1 MTTTFL
7 ETVDTLQA
15 EAASVRNT
23 FSYEPDEQ
31 TDGFTRAVRARRMT
45 PEHTLRLAEAAKV
58 LRAVQEGRISSYVL
72 REAMTTSDFPL
83 MFGQIVDR
91 MLLGNYQMTQPTYPA
106 YARVGKV
113 RDFRTVNRF
122 ALNGGQDL
130 LQLVPERT
138 EYPMR
143 RLSEARYQYNVQ
155 KYGTVLPISW
165 EALID
170 DQLGAFDDIPMRL
183 AQAARN
189 TEENFVTGLFTA
201 AGGFNTTFF
210 SNTNKNII
218 NTTNGASATNPALSI
233 GALQDAWTVLSK
245 QTDVDGN
252 PIVIQ
257 AATLVVP
264 PALKVVAQNILNA
277 TQLYISASAAG
288 GVPNVENTT
297 SSPTATGMQQLIT
310 QNWMKGLVDVVVNP
324 WLPIVDTTHGNTT
337 WYLFASP
344 QAGRPALEI
353 GFLAG
358 HESPELF
365 MKDLNAVRIGGGAV
379 GAAEGDFDTDT
390 VMYKVRAVFGG
401 VVMDPKMAAVSN
413 GTGS

>member
-1 MTTTFL
+1 MPGTSFL
-7 ETVDTLQA
+7 ETVESMQT
-15 EAASVRNT
+15 EAASVRDT
-23 FSYEPDEQ
+23 FSYERQD
-31 TDGFTRAVRARRMT
+31 DGFTQPVRGRMT
-45 PEHTLRLAEAAKV
+45 PARTLQLARAARV
-58 LRAVQEGRISSYVL
+58 LRDVQEGRLSPYVL

-106 YARVGKV
+106 YVRVGKV

-130 LQLVPERT
+130 LQLVPERS

-143 RLSEARYQYNVQ
+143 KLSEARYQYSVQ
-155 KYGTVLPISW
+155 KYGAVLPISW

-189 TEENFVTGLFTA
+189 TEENFVTGLFTSST
-201 AGGFNTTFF
+201 GFNTTFF

-218 NTTNGASATNPALSI
+218 NTTNGASTTNPSLSI
-233 GALQDAWTVLSK
+233 AALQDAWTVLSK

-252 PIVIQ
+252 PITIQ
-257 AATLVVP
+257 AAVLVVP

-277 TQLYISASAAG
+277 TQLWITASAAG

-310 QNWMKGLVDVVVNP
+310 NNWFKGLVDVVVNP

-344 QAGRPALEI
+344 NTGRPAIEI

-358 HESPELF
+358 HEAPELY
-365 MKDLNAVRIGGGAV
+365 MKDLNAIRIGGGAAG
-379 GAAEGDFDTDT
+379 GADGDFDTDT
-390 VMYKVRAVFGG
+390 VQYKVRAVFGG
-401 VVMDPKMAAVSN
+401 TLMDVKMAVVSN